1 MLVFGSAA
9 TDSQQA
15 LVVEGGAMRGIFA
28 AGVLDGLI
36 KAHHYPYAFCLGV
49 SAGATALAA
58 YLSGQVGR
66 TYKVITD
73 ISCRKEFIS
82 LPRFLR
88 GGHWLDLDWL
98 WPVSLAELPFD
109 METLWQRQIPLFIVT
124 TRVSDGAACY
134 FNAAEDADAVMTIA
148 KASCSVP
155 LAYRDFVLLDA
166 EAHTDGG
173 VADSIPVIE
182 AYRRGARQITVVL
195 SKPWGYRKHANR
207 FPWLLKRLLREQPA
221 LVNAMLKRH
230 EQYNATLDFI
240 TSPPKD
246 CQIHVLAPPPEFT
259 VGRLTRDLP
268 HLQQGYAQGVQVAQA
283 YLQMVKNKFE

>member
-9 TDSQQA
+9 ADSQQA

-28 AGVLDGLI
+28 AGVLDELI
-36 KAHHYPYAFCLGV
+36 RAHHFPYAFCLGV

-66 TYKVITD
+66 THKVITD

-124 TRVSDGAACY
+124 TRVSDGLACY
-134 FNAAEDADAVMTIA
+134 FNAAENPDSVMTIA

-155 LAYRDFVLLDA
+155 LAYRNFVLVDG

-173 VADSIPVIE
+173 VADSIPVLE

-195 SKPWGYRKHANR
+195 SRPWGYRKHATR
-207 FPWLLKRLLREQPA
+207 YPWLLKQLLREQPA

-240 TSPPKD
+240 TAPPPD
-246 CQIHVLAPPPEFT
+246 CQIRVLAPPAEFT
-259 VGRLTRDLP
+259 VGRLTRDRA
-268 HLQQGYAQGVQVAQA
+268 HLQQGYEQGVQAAQT
-283 YLQMVKNKFE
+283 YLRMMKNKFE

>member
-1 MLVFGSAA
+1 MPRFGSA
-9 TDSQQA
+9 TDSPQA

-28 AGVLDGLI
+28 AGVLDEFI
-36 KAHHYPYAFCLGV
+36 QAHHYPFSLCLGV
-49 SAGATALAA
+49 SAGSTALAA

-66 TYKVITD
+66 TYRVITD

-109 METLWQRQIPLFIVT
+109 MVTLWQRQIPLVIVT
-124 TRVSDGAACY
+124 TRVADGKACY
-134 FNAAEDADAVMTIA
+134 FTAEAESVMTVA

-155 LAYRDFVLLDA
+155 LAYRDFVLLDG

-195 SKPWGYRKHANR
+195 SQPWGYRKQASR
-207 FPWLLKRLLREQPA
+207 FAWLIKQLLRHQPG
-221 LVNAMLKRH
+221 LRDAMLRRH
-230 EQYNATLDFI
+230 ESYNAALQFI
-240 TSPPKD
+240 TSPPPD
-246 CQIHVLAPPPEFT
+246 CQIQVLAPPAEFK
-259 VGRLTRDLP
+259 VGRLTRDPAL
-268 HLQQGYAQGVQVAQA
+268 LQRGYEQGVQAA
-283 YLQMVKNKFE
+283 RNYLLRAKNEQSK

>member
-9 TDSQQA
+9 ADSQQA

-28 AGVLDGLI
+28 AGVLDELI
-36 KAHHYPYAFCLGV
+36 KAHHFPYAFCLGV

-66 TYKVITD
+66 TYRVITD

-82 LPRFLR
+82 FPRFLR

-98 WPVSLAELPFD
+98 WPVSLTELPFD
-109 METLWQRQIPLFIVT
+109 MDTLWQRQIPLVIVT
-124 TRVSDGAACY
+124 TRVSDGVACY
-134 FNAAEDADAVMTIA
+134 YDAAAHPDSVMTIA

-155 LAYRDFVLLDA
+155 LAYRHFILLDG

-195 SKPWGYRKHANR
+195 SRPWGYRKRVNR
-207 FPWLLKRLLREQPA
+207 YPWLLKQLLREHPA
-221 LVNAMLKRH
+221 LVSAMLKRH

-240 TSPPKD
+240 TSPPRD
-246 CQIHVLAPPPEFT
+246 CQIRVLTPPPEFT
-259 VGRLTRDLP
+259 VGRLTRSLV
-268 HLQQGYAQGVQVAQA
+268 HLQRGYDQGVQAA
-283 YLQMVKNKFE
+283 HSYLRMMNNKFE